1 MSLVGPDA
9 DALRRWI
16 EETAGGRITH
26 SSRQP
31 TVREAWAIDVA
42 RPDGATAE
50 LFLRC
55 DRGEG
60 FGINAQFSLEREA
73 RVLGA
78 LGKTLVPVPGI
89 WGYTRVHKAILM
101 DRVAGRSDFDRIAD
115 PAEREQIASHFME
128 CLAELHAL
136 SPEKLDLTDLRVPST
151 PQEHA
156 SLELDAT
163 ERLLSRLTPRREPL
177 LSFALGWLRRNLP
190 ERVERTALLQGDTG
204 PGNFLSHQGRV
215 SAVLDWEFAHFG
227 DPLEDL
233 AWICVRDVAT
243 PFGDLAARFRQYERL
258 TGIPLDLGRV
268 RYYRVAAMARTIA
281 ALVVA
286 NQALD
291 PSADAATLLAWEVAF
306 TRMTC
311 TSLADA
317 MGVETAEA
325 DPPPAFP
332 APLET
337 PRSALFALAVAQVR
351 ELPLA
356 HGEDPYLAHR
366 RAGTIG
372 LLEHLRLAER
382 LGPAFDAQELD
393 ELGALL
399 GRRPGSL
406 DEGLTALDALV
417 HASGASREREL
428 LAYFGRRAARAQALY
443 APAMGDL
450 ATGVLSPIA

>member
-1 MSLVGPDA
+1 MSLVGPEA

-16 EETAGGRITH
+16 EETAGGRISR

-42 RPDGATAE
+42 RPDGTTAE

-101 DRVAGRSDFDRIAD
+101 DRMPGRNDFDRIAD
-115 PAEREQIASHFME
+115 PEERERVASHFMK

-136 SPEKLDLTDLRVPST
+136 SPEKL
-151 PQEHA
+151 
-156 SLELDAT
+156 ELDAT
-163 ERLLSRLTPRREPL
+163 ERLLARLRTRREPL
-177 LSFALGWLRRNLP
+177 LAFALGWLRRNLP
-190 ERVERTALLQGDTG
+190 ERVERTSLLQGDTG

-243 PFGDLAARFRQYERL
+243 PFGDLGARFRQYEQL
-258 TGIPLDLGRV
+258 TGIPLDLDRV
-268 RYYRVAAMARTIA
+268 RYYRVAAMVRTIA

-286 NQALD
+286 NQSLD
-291 PSADAATLLAWEVAF
+291 ASSDVATLLAWEVAF
-306 TRMTC
+306 TRTTC
-311 TSLADA
+311 ASLAEA
-317 MGVETAEA
+317 MGLDATAA
-325 DPPPAFP
+325 DAAPALP
-332 APLET
+332 SSQET
-337 PRSALFALAVAQVR
+337 PRSGLFALAVAQVR
-351 ELPLA
+351 ELPLS

-366 RAGTIG
+366 RAGTIA

-382 LGPAFDAQELD
+382 LGPALDAQELD

-406 DEGLTALDALV
+406 DEGLAALEALV
-417 HASGASREREL
+417 LASGASREREL
-428 LAYFGRRAARAQALY
+428 LAYFTRRAARTQTLY

-450 ATGVLSPIA
+450 VSGKLSPLA